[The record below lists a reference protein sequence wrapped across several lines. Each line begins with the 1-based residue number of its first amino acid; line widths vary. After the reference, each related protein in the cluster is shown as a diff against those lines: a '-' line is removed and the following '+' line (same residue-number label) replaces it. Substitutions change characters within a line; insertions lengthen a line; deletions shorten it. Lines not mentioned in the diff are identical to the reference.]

1 MAEDSGQTMLS
12 SLLEHILPLEP
23 TLIEKLRK
31 GIRVLDVG
39 CGRGKAINLLAR
51 EFPNSEFTGM
61 DLSFDAVAYANDEA
75 ARHGLTN
82 VLFEQRDVSD
92 FDRTAE
98 VEAYDLVV
106 TFDAIH
112 DQANPLLV
120 LKGINRTLKADGVYL
135 MQDIHSSSEV
145 HNNLDHPVG
154 TLLYTISTMHCMSVS
169 LAQNGEGLGT
179 MWGQEKATELLR
191 EAGFTQVE
199 VYQLEH
205 DFQNDYYL
213 IRK

>member
-1 MAEDSGQTMLS
+1 
-12 SLLEHILPLEP
+12 
-23 TLIEKLRK
+23 
-31 GIRVLDVG
+31 
-39 CGRGKAINLLAR
+39 
-51 EFPNSEFTGM
+51 
-61 DLSFDAVAYANDEA
+61 
-75 ARHGLTN
+75 
-82 VLFEQRDVSD
+82 
-92 FDRTAE
+92 
-98 VEAYDLVV
+98 VEAYDLVM